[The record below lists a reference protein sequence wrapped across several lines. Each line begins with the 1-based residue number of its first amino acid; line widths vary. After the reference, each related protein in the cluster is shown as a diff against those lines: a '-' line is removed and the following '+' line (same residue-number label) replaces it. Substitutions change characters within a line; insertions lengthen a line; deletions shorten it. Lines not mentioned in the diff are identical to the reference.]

1 MAGPPEPRDP
11 RARRWTIVLVLMAL
25 VVVAGV
31 ALRVVDDRRAD
42 ADRAADRRAEAREA
56 VGDADVD
63 AENEPAEVDPATDD
77 PVDPTEGGGTSPTLD
92 DPLGIEL
99 QTVNGVDGATALIV
113 QSIGPVE
120 LGSQSTLPYV
130 TGQLGEPDTSG
141 PNAEEPTVCEA
152 SWVAWGLEAQFY
164 FGHPPSPDASCTK
177 GPVGAALMTGERWF
191 IQPLT
196 GGGRVIGVGDPVQA
210 IDTAF
215 PLATLERLSPGLAKL
230 AENSQG
236 YLLAEGS
243 YGGDP
248 YPTLYA
254 IGVDGSI
261 ASFLYVSGAD

>member
-1 MAGPPEPRDP
+1 M
-11 RARRWTIVLVLMAL
+11 LVFMAL
-25 VVVAGV
+25 IVVAGV

-42 ADRAADRRAEAREA
+42 ADRAADRRAESAERA
-56 VGDADVD
+56 ADAD
-63 AENEPAEVDPATDD
+63 AETETEAETEAEGPAPELEEPSDPAADA
-77 PVDPTEGGGTSPTLD
+77 VD

-99 QTVNGVDGATALIV
+99 VTENGVDGATAFVV

-130 TGQLGEPDTSG
+130 TRQLGEPDASG
-141 PNAEEPTVCEA
+141 PNALDPDVCDA
-152 SWVAWGLEAQFY
+152 SWVAWGLEARFY
-164 FGHPPSPDASCTK
+164 FGHPPSPEASCTK
-177 GPVGAALMTGERWF
+177 GPIAAALMTGDRWF

-196 GGGRVIGVGDPVQA
+196 GGGRVIGNGDPVSA
-210 IDTAF
+210 ISTAF
-215 PLATLERLSPGLAKL
+215 PLAARERLSPGLATL
-230 AENSQG
+230 AQNSQG

>member
-1 MAGPPEPRDP
+1 MAGPEPRDP
-11 RARRWTIVLVLMAL
+11 RARRWTIVLVLLAL

-42 ADRAADRRAEAREA
+42 ERAADRAAEREA
-56 VGDADVD
+56 DREATGGDD
-63 AENEPAEVDPATDD
+63 AAATEDLTEPELPASSDPAADA
-77 PVDPTEGGGTSPTLD
+77 VD

-99 QTVNGVDGATALIV
+99 QTVNGVDGATAMVV
-113 QSIGPVE
+113 QSIGPIE
-120 LGSQSTLPYV
+120 LHSQSTLPYV
-130 TGQLGEPDTSG
+130 TGQLGEPDASG
-141 PNAEEPTVCEA
+141 PNAEEPTVCDA
-152 SWVAWGLEAQFY
+152 SWVAWGIEASFY
-164 FGHPPSPDASCTK
+164 FGHPPSPEASCTK
-177 GPVGAALMTGERWF
+177 GPVAAALMTGDRWF

-196 GGGRVIGVGDPVQA
+196 GGGRVIGVGDPVSA
-210 IDTAF
+210 IETAF
-215 PLATLERLSPGLAKL
+215 PLATLERLSPGLADM
-230 AENSQG
+230 AENPQG